1 MGGETKG
8 TVVDAVAAVLRA
20 EGVEWLS
27 CYPTTPLIDAAVRAG
42 IRPVICRQERV
53 GVGIADGFSR
63 TARDGSFGVFA
74 MQYGPGAENAFP
86 GISSAYA
93 DGVPILLLP
102 LGNALDRAQ
111 TRPLFRAADAFR
123 PVTKHFETIARPEQV
138 GPVMRRAMSALR
150 NGPPGPV
157 MVEMPDDVAG
167 SDVVIPTHRPVVR
180 AGTQAADADVDR
192 ALATV
197 RDARRPIILAGAGI
211 LRAGAGAE
219 LLEFAEQLRLPVVTT
234 LGGKSSFPESHP
246 LALGTASL
254 VMADHTL
261 HALQDAD
268 AVLALGCSL
277 TRHFLSARLPQD
289 ARIVQ
294 LTIDPRDLD
303 KTYATDTA
311 LVGDARLVLRQLIT
325 AAASSGSDAR
335 PPMSEV
341 TGPIASA
348 RDAWL
353 GSWRAKRESDEVPIT
368 PYRALSVF
376 MAATEPDETIV
387 THDSGSP
394 RDQILPF
401 YRAGVPGT
409 YMGWGKSHA
418 LGSGVGLI
426 MGAKLAAPDK
436 FCVHF
441 MGDAAFGMTGL
452 DVETAVRER
461 IPVAWVV
468 FNNSHMAIEIGHLN
482 ESHDQYGARDIG
494 GDYAAIAQALG
505 AEARRVER
513 VEDLD
518 PAFTFARETTEA
530 GRPVLLEII
539 TAQETAFT
547 NRGALV
553 P

>member
-1 MGGETKG
+1 
-8 TVVDAVAAVLRA
+8 
-20 EGVEWLS
+20 
-27 CYPTTPLIDAAVRAG
+27 
-42 IRPVICRQERV
+42 
-53 GVGIADGFSR
+53 
-63 TARDGSFGVFA
+63 

-123 PVTKHFETIARPEQV
+123 PVTKHFETIARPDEV

-180 AGTQAADADVDR
+180 AGTQAADADVER

-261 HALQDAD
+261 QALQDAD

-325 AAASSGSDAR
+325 AAASSGSDGR
-335 PPMSEV
+335 PAMSEV

-348 RDAWL
+348 RDAWV
-353 GSWRAKRESDEVPIT
+353 GTWRAKSESDEVPIT
-368 PYRALSVF
+368 PYRALSEF
-376 MAATEPDETIV
+376 MAATDPDETIV

-401 YRAGVPGT
+401 YRAGAPGT

-441 MGDAAFGMTGL
+441 MGDAAFGMTGPTSRPRCASASPSRGSSSTTRTWRSRSATSTSPTTSTAP
-452 DVETAVRER
+452 ETSAATTPRSR
-461 IPVAWVV
+461 RRSAPRRGAW
-468 FNNSHMAIEIGHLN
+468 SA
-482 ESHDQYGARDIG
+482 SR
-494 GDYAAIAQALG
+494 
-505 AEARRVER
+505 
-513 VEDLD
+513 
-518 PAFTFARETTEA
+518 TS
-530 GRPVLLEII
+530 GRPSHSPGRPRRPAARCCSRSSPPRRPRSP
-539 TAQETAFT
+539 TAGPSRRRTAL
-547 NRGALV
+547 RHYKG
-553 P
+553 